1 MVPST
6 FANFFLAGTGAG
18 AALIGLL
25 FVAISIRPERL
36 AHTDAHPLVRTT
48 TTSTFTALVNGFF
61 ISFTALLP
69 GTNIGAATLVLG
81 ASGVLNAVFTG
92 SALVR
97 RFPCHHTPPATS
109 PWLQLARGL
118 LLVAISLLI
127 YVFELY
133 YAVQALRRPTDVDPV
148 AAIGILVTAVFG
160 LGLVRAWELLGERR
174 VGLLGWL
181 TSLHDLEDLGA
192 APIRRVAPATP
203 SAPDAPAGG
212 DDEGPPHRT
221 PPAR

>member
-36 AHTDAHPLVRTT
+36 AHTEAHPLVRTT
-48 TTSTFTALVNGFF
+48 TTGAFTALVNGFF

-81 ASGVLNAVFTG
+81 ASGVINAVFTG
-92 SALVR
+92 SALLR
-97 RFPCHHTPPATS
+97 RLPRHRTPPATGL
-109 PWLQLARGL
+109 WLQLARGL

-127 YVFELY
+127 YGMELY
-133 YAVQALRRPTDVDPV
+133 YAVQALRSPTDVDPV
-148 AAIGILVTAVFG
+148 TAISILVTAVFG
-160 LGLVRAWELLGERR
+160 LGLVWAWELLGERR
-174 VGLLGWL
+174 VGPFRWL

-192 APIRRVAPATP
+192 DPVSGVSPATP
-203 SAPDAPAGG
+203 SAPDTPAGG
-212 DDEGPPHRT
+212 DQGPPHRT